1 MANKR
6 ILIVD
11 DEPNA
16 IKACAGMLRLAG
28 FDAYG
33 TTSGTE
39 AIQLYK
45 STGFDLAL
53 VDLKMPEMDGLKV
66 LAALREYNPK
76 AAVVILTAYGTK
88 ENVVEALRL
97 GAREFLE
104 KPVDSA
110 LLISTAQNILAQGA
124 NDMVHGNL
132 RILTLPSIVQINCTE
147 RNQAHLLLK
156 RQGQEGSLFFA
167 DGEIVDA
174 TLGSKTGEEAVYELL
189 TWEDGD
195 FELEMGVSPPARTI
209 VQSWSGL
216 LMEGIRR
223 IDESAAAWDG
233 LDILTES
240 QEPLIT
246 ESQEPLITESQK
258 PIITEFQEQEVK
270 QMATRRRSDV
280 LAEHLETLLAS
291 SADIRG
297 AVVVGQDG
305 LVLASNVP
313 MAGHDATRIG
323 AEGAALFGL
332 SRRTLQSLK
341 CGDFQVAVLEGAQGW
356 VLAAGAGPQAMVMGL
371 TDAKVNLGM
380 ALLEMRDIA
389 KDVAETMA

>member
-1 MANKR
+1 MVNNR

-16 IKACAGMLRLAG
+16 IKACVGMLRLAG
-28 FDAYG
+28 FEAQG

-45 STGFDLAL
+45 NEGFDLAL
-53 VDLKMPEMDGLKV
+53 VDLRMPEMDGLKV
-66 LAALREYNPK
+66 LAALKEYDPK

-110 LLISTAQNILAQGA
+110 VLVSTVRNILARGA
-124 NDMVHGNL
+124 NNTVHGNL

-147 RNQAHLLLK
+147 RNQAHLLLR

-167 DGEIVDA
+167 DGEIVHA
-174 TLGSKTGEEAVYELL
+174 TLDSKTGEEAIYDLL

-195 FELEMGVSPPARTI
+195 FELEMGVLSPERTI
-209 VQSWSGL
+209 TQGWSGL
-216 LMEGIRR
+216 LMEGMRR

-240 QEPLIT
+240 
-246 ESQEPLITESQK
+246 ESQEQ
-258 PIITEFQEQEVK
+258 EFQKQEVK
-270 QMATRRRSDV
+270 EMAATRRRGDV
-280 LAEHLETLLAS
+280 LSEHLVDLLAS

-297 AVVVGQDG
+297 AVIVGHDG

-332 SRRTLQSLK
+332 SQRTLQSLK
-341 CGDFQVAVLEGAQGW
+341 CGAFQVAVLEGAEGW
-356 VLAAGAGPQAMVMGL
+356 ILAAGAGPQAMVMGL

-380 ALLEMRDIA
+380 ALLEMRAIA
-389 KDVAETMA
+389 TDVAETMA

>member
-1 MANKR
+1 MAKNR
-6 ILIVD
+6 ILVVD

-16 IKACAGMLRLAG
+16 VRVCVAMLQIVG
-28 FDAYG
+28 FEAHG
-33 TTSGTE
+33 TTNSTE

-45 STGFDLAL
+45 NERFDLAL
-53 VDLKMPEMDGLKV
+53 VDLKMPEMDGLEV
-66 LAALREYNPK
+66 LAALREYDPK

-104 KPVDSA
+104 KPLDSDV
-110 LLISTAQNILAQGA
+110 LVSTVRNVLAQGGK
-124 NDMVHGNL
+124 NTVHGNL
-132 RILTLPSIVQINCTE
+132 RILTLSSIVQINCTE
-147 RNQAHLLLK
+147 RNQAHLLLR
-156 RQGQEGSLFFA
+156 RQGQEGSLFFS
-167 DGEIVDA
+167 DGDIVHA
-174 TLGSKTGEEAVYELL
+174 TLGAKTGEEAIYDLL

-195 FELEMGVSPPARTI
+195 FELEMGVLPPERTI
-209 VQSWSGL
+209 VQGWSGL
-216 LMEGIRR
+216 LLEGMRR
-223 IDESAAAWDG
+223 IDERAAEWDG

-240 QEPLIT
+240 QEQIETEFQQT
-246 ESQEPLITESQK
+246 ESQETETQ
-258 PIITEFQEQEVK
+258 QQEVE
-270 QMATRRRSDV
+270 QMATRRRSDI
-280 LAEHLETLLAS
+280 LNEHLENLLAS

-297 AVVVGQDG
+297 AVVVGHDG

-332 SRRTLQSLK
+332 SQRTLQGLK
-341 CGDFQVAVLEGAQGW
+341 CGNFQVAVLEGTEGW
-356 VLAAGAGPQAMVMGL
+356 VISAGAGPEAMVMGL
-371 TDAKVNLGM
+371 TAPKVNLGM